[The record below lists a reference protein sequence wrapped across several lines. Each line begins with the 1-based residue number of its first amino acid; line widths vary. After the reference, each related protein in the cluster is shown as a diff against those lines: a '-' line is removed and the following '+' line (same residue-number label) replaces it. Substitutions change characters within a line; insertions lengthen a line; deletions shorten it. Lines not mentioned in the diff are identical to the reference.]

1 MKKYSRVLSLVLA
14 FAMLISVTAFAGDI
28 GYEDALKNTA
38 KSYEEYID
46 KAVEAIEADGGAPL
60 KEPASIL
67 LWVDPTFFKDGKLS
81 LSYVFVTLQDSHTE
95 DTYCYSFSPD
105 GKPAGG
111 AGNFDFGGKLADLY
125 SDKTSQAIAEAGIDS
140 PDEITNMILGGRVQ
154 MLAYYVE
161 AEGEKYVILYH
172 RFDESLYNEINAE
185 EYELQFGKAYTEEE
199 FIKILQA
206 EAEAYSQYLKEKR
219 DREKSSKDY
228 SAVDDDGNV
237 VEHKAEKDDDRRK
250 DDKDDDR
257 YDRDDRDDDKDD
269 EDDID
274 EICSCLSCPDA
285 ECKFDDD
292 DCDCDLTECSSDDC
306 REDAAKRERKK
317 KKADKIKEYGV
328 FKGDPDGS
336 LREAD
341 SITRAEFAA
350 VICRILGIDA
360 DDIDDIDDFDDVA
373 DWHWAKGYIDAARKA
388 GIIEGKGSNRF
399 DPEGKISNEEAIKMI
414 VAAMG
419 YSPKAEQLGGYPH
432 GYMNTA
438 NQLGVTTDLTV
449 ENAAE
454 AVRGDII
461 EMIYNSLDIPMMV
474 QNAFGENAEYVIADG
489 TNGDEKTIRII
500 LEIKVTQ

>member
-14 FAMLISVTAFAGDI
+14 FAMLISLTTFADDI

-46 KAVEAIEADGGAPL
+46 KAIEAIEADGGAPL

-67 LWVDPTFFKDGKLS
+67 LWIDPTYFKDGKLS
-81 LSYVFVTLQDSHTE
+81 LSYVFVTLQDSDTE
-95 DTYCYSFSPD
+95 DTYCYSFSSD

-111 AGNFDFGGKLADLY
+111 TGNFDFGGKLADLY
-125 SDKTSQAIAEAGIDS
+125 SDKTSQAIAEAGTHS

-161 AEGEKYVILYH
+161 ADDERYVILYH
-172 RFDESLYNEINAE
+172 RFDESLYNEMNAE
-185 EYELQFGKAYTEEE
+185 EYELEFGKAYTEEE
-199 FIKILQA
+199 FVKILEA

-219 DREKSSKDY
+219 DRDKASKDY

-237 VEHKAEKDDDRRK
+237 VEHKAEKDNDRLK
-250 DDKDDDR
+250 NDKDDDR
-257 YDRDDRDDDKDD
+257 YDKDDDKDD
-269 EDDID
+269 KDDMGD
-274 EICSCLSCPDA
+274 ICSCPDCPDA

-292 DCDCDLTECSSDDC
+292 DCDCDLAECSSDDC

-360 DDIDDIDDFDDVA
+360 DDIDDVDEFDDVG
-373 DWHWAKGYIDAARKA
+373 DWHWAKGYINAARKA

-419 YSPKAEQLGGYPH
+419 YAPKAEQLGGYPH
-432 GYMNTA
+432 GYVSTA

-461 EMIYNSLDIPMMV
+461 EMIYNSLDIPMML
-474 QNAFGENAEYVIADG
+474 QSAFGENAEYVIADG